1 MYEINIKN
9 MKNIKQKVLNTYSQ
23 LKLQNIVQDDEF
35 LMFVSIYSHYNFKD
49 NGCPYYDINQVNQT
63 YQTYPEDNN
72 IKRFQPKYYLFLQDV
87 YDILFDW
94 IFDYKVTSTRIRIV
108 KLNIKIN
115 INQIQFEIINNKT
128 IKELIIII
136 AEYYNLKTTN
146 LIIKKNNLELD
157 VTKKIIEYNLNET
170 SRLTLYFNQFG

>member
-1 MYEINIKN
+1 
-9 MKNIKQKVLNTYSQ
+9 MKNIKEKILTTYKVLQ
-23 LKLQNIVQDDEF
+23 LQNPTLDTEL
-35 LMFVSIYSHYNFKD
+35 LMFSSIYSHYNFKN
-49 NGCPYYDINQVNQT
+49 NGCPYYEINQMKSRVPGINFESN
-63 YQTYPEDNN
+63 YS
-72 IKRFQPKYYLFLQDV
+72 LFLQDV

-94 IFDYKVTSTRIRIV
+94 IFDYKVKSTKIRIV

-136 AEYYNLKTTN
+136 AEYYNFKTTN

-157 VTKKIIEYNLNET
+157 ETKKIIEYNLNEM